1 MNEDVIFEEDFKF
14 ICEHLGSF
22 VEEETKEGAYTKR
35 YVKHPEVTI
44 FLQDVLKALRR
55 NTLFAIR
62 LLAHWNTL
70 KHHLLPLLIT
80 YQHDDSLA
88 FQILRILT
96 KITMPI
102 ESSSIDPEEVFPL
115 VNALHI
121 FKEELCGHYDSVN
134 PFSIIVALM
143 LSPLANYE
151 KDPTIKY
158 QSSDRLSESE
168 SDLDVSDI
176 EEWEIAKSK
185 IQSSKP
191 LSDMD
196 KDGRRDIS
204 EKEMQ
209 IIELGLTLIRNCL
222 AISDDTSRVTA
233 ANLQSKVIACLDNCY
248 VYELLVALSA
258 TLIDRSSK
266 SFNFLLMEIFYRI
279 FLGFSLERILPLDD
293 EKQQVGLI
301 QERVIRSTYMDLQIY
316 TTLT

>member
-151 KDPTIKY
+151 KDLAKARQAQETERISNQDPTIKY
-158 QSSDRLSESE
+158 QSSD
-168 SDLDVSDI
+168 
-176 EEWEIAKSK
+176 
-185 IQSSKP
+185 
-191 LSDMD
+191 
-196 KDGRRDIS
+196 
-204 EKEMQ
+204 
-209 IIELGLTLIRNCL
+209 
-222 AISDDTSRVTA
+222 
-233 ANLQSKVIACLDNCY
+233 
-248 VYELLVALSA
+248 
-258 TLIDRSSK
+258 
-266 SFNFLLMEIFYRI
+266 
-279 FLGFSLERILPLDD
+279 
-293 EKQQVGLI
+293 
-301 QERVIRSTYMDLQIY
+301 
-316 TTLT
+316 